1 MLWLLLCL
9 HPCSFCEPIKGHLD
23 LNIYLINFLWGKSD
37 RGPFYGLNQV
47 QLVMAPWVVVN
58 ALTSVSAANHCK
70 YVLCKAVVA
79 LE

>member
-1 MLWLLLCL
+1 MTAIVFRTHGVRVRISL
-9 HPCSFCEPIKGHLD
+9 
-23 LNIYLINFLWGKSD
+23 D

-58 ALTSVSAANHCK
+58 ALTPVSAANHCK
-70 YVLCKAVVA
+70 YVLCEAVVA